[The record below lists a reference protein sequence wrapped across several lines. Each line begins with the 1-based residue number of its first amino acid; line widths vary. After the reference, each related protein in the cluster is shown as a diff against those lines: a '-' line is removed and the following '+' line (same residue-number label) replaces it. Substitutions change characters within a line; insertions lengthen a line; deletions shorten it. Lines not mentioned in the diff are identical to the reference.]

1 MDYQNGK
8 IYRIVC
14 SESGKQ
20 YIGST
25 CSTLTKRLHQHKK
38 RNALGIGCS
47 CKDFV
52 DPQIFLVEDYP
63 CERKEQLL
71 MRERFWMENTDC
83 VNIKRPIV
91 TKEEKVLLDKLYSI
105 KNYKLNK
112 DKILKKQRER
122 YCEHK
127 DTILAFKNRKLM
139 CECGTVLMYQNLS
152 RHRRSHKHNSIMNGT
167 N

>member
-47 CKDFV
+47 CKNFI
-52 DPQIFLVEDYP
+52 DPQIFLIEDFP

-71 MRERFWMENTDC
+71 MRERWWMENTNC
-83 VNIKRPIV
+83 VNINRPIV
-91 TKEEKVLLDKLYSI
+91 SKQELILEK
-105 KNYKLNK
+105 KLNYMENR
-112 DKILKKQRER
+112 DS
-122 YCEHK
+122 
-127 DTILAFKNRKLM
+127 ILAFKNRKLM
-139 CECGTVLMYQNLS
+139 CECGHVLMYQNLA
-152 RHRRSHKHNSIMNGT
+152 RHRRTHRHSSIMNGT
-167 N
+167 Y